1 MLRSL
6 VLIVLALGGGLCFW
20 AATKT
25 DQIKRKPLQKS
36 GTPLKA
42 PASYE
47 KRERVQSGKQVTY
60 DPKPRVKVVDEKT
73 GNRALVYGDQ
83 KLARSDYLRV

>member
-20 AATKT
+20 AATET
-25 DQIKRKPLQKS
+25 DQKIKRKPLQKS

-60 DPKPRVKVVDEKT
+60 DPKPRVKVVYEKA
-73 GNRALVYGDQ
+73 G
-83 KLARSDYLRV
+83 K